1 MSNFANST
9 LVMDASVEIKTL
21 EGFTTDKY
29 SSDPKM
35 GGGTGNGGL
44 GSFKE
49 NGLTFNDADST
60 RLPLGTMLSPDLHY
74 LAGTYGQ
81 GW

>member
-29 SSDPKM
+29 FLDPKI
-35 GGGTGNGGL
+35 GGGTRDGGM
-44 GSFKE
+44 GDFKD
-49 NGLTFNDADST
+49 N
-60 RLPLGTMLSPDLHY
+60 
-74 LAGTYGQ
+74 
-81 GW
+81 